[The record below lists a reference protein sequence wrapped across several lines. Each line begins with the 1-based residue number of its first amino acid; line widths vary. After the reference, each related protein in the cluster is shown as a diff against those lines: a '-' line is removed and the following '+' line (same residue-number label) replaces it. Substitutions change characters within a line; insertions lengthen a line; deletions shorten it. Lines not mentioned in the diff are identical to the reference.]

1 MIVYKVT
8 YNWTYIWGEVR
19 RKEWTLYT
27 ESALDNYLMT
37 LRRNKDKVSNL
48 TIEPVKVK

>member
-1 MIVYKVT
+1 MTQYKVT
-8 YNWTYIWGEVR
+8 YNWTWSWGEVE

-27 ESALDNYLMT
+27 ESALDNYLIT
-37 LRRNKDKVSNL
+37 LRRNNDKVSDL